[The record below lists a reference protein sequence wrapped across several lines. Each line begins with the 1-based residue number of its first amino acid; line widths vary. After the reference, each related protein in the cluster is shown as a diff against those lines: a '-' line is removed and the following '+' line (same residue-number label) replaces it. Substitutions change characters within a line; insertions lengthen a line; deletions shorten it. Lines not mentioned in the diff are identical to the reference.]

1 MRTNSLIN
9 CSHAVQCS
17 SDVESNVRRR
27 PCIKHNTPSKSPA
40 GFPKSGS
47 SRYKKSGLSQS
58 YDDLLSAASNES
70 SANSTY
76 GFVRPVLKRSSSTIS
91 RKSGLIGKSG
101 YSTGSLC
108 SNKSVKFNLPA
119 SQSTALETATGNLD
133 FKNPMDFNNPVSS
146 INPIPTNPLN
156 AMSHAGN
163 GKNPI
168 YYFTAAQGN
177 NPRGNDFP
185 SGNFPAGNFYVC
197 QNLCA
202 SCGICPY
209 TSTTQQTAPLPPA
222 FYQQNVQYALIQA
235 QNFFNYQIQQTP
247 TTMSSIEQDSPG

>member
-1 MRTNSLIN
+1 MLTNSQTN

-17 SDVESNVRRR
+17 SDVESNVRR

-91 RKSGLIGKSG
+91 RKSGLVGKSG

-119 SQSTALETATGNLD
+119 SQSTALDTATGNPD
-133 FKNPMDFNNPVSS
+133 FKNTLDFNPASS

-156 AMSHAGN
+156 VMSVGGN

-168 YYFTAAQGN
+168 YYFTAQGN
-177 NPRGNDFP
+177 NPRGD
-185 SGNFPAGNFYVC
+185 FPAGNFYVC

-209 TSTTQQTAPLPPA
+209 TSTTQQTAPLPQA
-222 FYQQNVQYALIQA
+222 FYQHNVQYALIQA